1 MPHLIILEKNRDLMK
16 LGADASCQLT
26 EIHEAY
32 EAKARRHYRS
42 LIESNAEAIEHICRN
57 EPKLCSE

>member
-32 EAKARRHYRS
+32 EALPEGITKTTVGTM
-42 LIESNAEAIEHICRN
+42 LDN
-57 EPKLCSE
+57 LSENL